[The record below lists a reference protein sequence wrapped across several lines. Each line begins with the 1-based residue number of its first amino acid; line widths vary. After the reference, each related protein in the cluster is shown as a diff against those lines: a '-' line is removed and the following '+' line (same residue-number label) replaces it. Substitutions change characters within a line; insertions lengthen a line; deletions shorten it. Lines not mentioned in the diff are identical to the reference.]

1 MVLSEKFS
9 KKEEA
14 LKDLQRDY
22 KFKLEEIE
30 KLARI
35 EKEKHDTVEVGF
47 KVLLYFYSFVI
58 FFVLPYFRFSEYN
71 SAQI

>member
-14 LKDLQRDY
+14 LRDLQRDY
-22 KFKLEEIE
+22 KFKLEEVE

-47 KVLLYFYSFVI
+47 LS
-58 FFVLPYFRFSEYN
+58 S
-71 SAQI
+71 

>member
-14 LKDLQRDY
+14 LRDLQRDY
-22 KFKLEEIE
+22 KFKLEEVE

-47 KVLLYFYSFVI
+47 KVLLHFLYYRTDRTFDFQSI
-58 FFVLPYFRFSEYN
+58 
-71 SAQI
+71 I